1 MQAKHITP
9 GMTVRIDIRGRLTA
23 GTVISQTGDGRSI
36 LYCVRLDSGTERVLA
51 AGKLW
56 PMPESIVG
64 VWETTGGQI
73 VAPTSVTGAR
83 INRRRMIESMGG
95 INARRIKDA
104 CGSVHVA
111 SSPLEAVRSVY
122 AAAGKRSLRD
132 APPAFRRGAVHMI
145 LATHA
150 ANRAEYREVMGHAP
164 LPTEAQITAAM
175 LACR

>member
-1 MQAKHITP
+1 MQAKHITT

-23 GTVISQTGDGRSI
+23 GTVISQTGEGRSI
-36 LYCVRLDSGTERVLA
+36 VYCVRLDSGTERALPA
-51 AGKLW
+51 SKLW
-56 PMPESIVG
+56 PMPESILG
-64 VWETTGGQI
+64 GWETTGGQI
-73 VAPTSVTGAR
+73 VAPTSITGTR
-83 INRRRMIESMGG
+83 INRRRMIETMGG

-104 CGSVHVA
+104 CGQIHVGA
-111 SSPLEAVRSVY
+111 SRLEAVRSVY

-150 ANRAEYREVMGHAP
+150 ANVAEYRAVMGHAP